1 MDKPERNRNKIYRVC
16 GTPSRSGCLTCKKRH
31 VKCDEQK
38 PKCQRCIKARRAC
51 LGYQSTDSTLTQAL
65 APVAR
70 TVLYAPSPFPAVDP
84 EETRMLYFF
93 STFSSKGISG
103 YFSSDFWQ
111 RQILQLS
118 LAEPCIRHA
127 LVSIGALHQHFNA
140 GQLGQLVQC
149 DSATYQFALRQHTLA
164 ISQLQRSMATSNH
177 REEITLMACIL
188 FTCFDSFM
196 GNYQSALVH
205 LRSGLRI
212 FHGVR
217 NSDYSMPNAQKSLF
231 AGLLMRLGVVSVL
244 YLNPRS
250 DEYRSSMWKELQV
263 TIPESPLPSFNTIE
277 DAHEELSAIGA
288 AIVCDRDPSREIP
301 ILRSVIKDKHMG
313 RLDRWEQKLKEYL
326 AKVDKNTPNID
337 AIVRGGTIL
346 KAFHLMI
353 SMIVDTSRA
362 YDDIYYDIINLCKIV
377 DTGELTY
384 DTPPKV
390 FNFSTDLG
398 ITAPLFYT
406 AMKCNNLSL
415 RKMAMK
421 ILARTPRKEGMWD
434 AQLCAKIVAKVLQAQ
449 EPAHE
454 TESRSLKRELKLR
467 DEVNLNGFHP
477 ESLLNA

>member
-1 MDKPERNRNKIYRVC
+1 MDKPERNRKKIYRVC
-16 GTPSRSGCLTCKKRH
+16 GTPSRNGCITCKKRH

-38 PKCQRCIKARRAC
+38 PKCQRCIKARRTC
-51 LGYQSTDSTLTQAL
+51 LGYQSTDSTPTQTPPL
-65 APVAR
+65 VAR
-70 TVLYAPSPFPAVDP
+70 IVRYAPSPLPEVDP
-84 EETRMLYFF
+84 EVTRMLYFF

-127 LVSIGALHQHFNA
+127 VVSIGALHQHFNA
-140 GQLGQLVQC
+140 GQFGRLVQC
-149 DSATYQFALRQHTLA
+149 DSATYQFALRQHTRA
-164 ISQLQRSMATSNH
+164 ISQLQHSMATSNH
-177 REEITLMACIL
+177 QEEITLMACIL

-212 FHGVR
+212 LHGVR
-217 NSDYSMPNAQKSLF
+217 NSGYSMPNAQMNLF

-244 YLNPRS
+244 YLDPRL
-250 DEYRSSMWKELQV
+250 DRYRSSLWQELQV
-263 TIPESPLPSFNTIE
+263 TIPECLLPSFSAIE
-277 DAHEELSAIGA
+277 EAHEELSAIGA
-288 AIVCDRDPSREIP
+288 AIVCDRDPSRKIL

-326 AKVDKNTPNID
+326 ARVDRNTSNID
-337 AIVRGGTIL
+337 AIVRGATML

-353 SMIVDTSRA
+353 SIEVDASRA
-362 YDDIYYDIINLCKIV
+362 CEDIYYDIINLCKIV

-384 DTPPKV
+384 DTPLEV

-406 AMKCNNLSL
+406 AMKCDNLSL
-415 RKMAMK
+415 RKKAMK
-421 ILARTPRKEGMWD
+421 ILARAPRKEGMWD
-434 AQLCAKIVAKVLQAQ
+434 AQLCANIVAKVLQVQ
-449 EPAHE
+449 EPAQE
-454 TESRSLKRELKLR
+454 IESCGLKKEFKLR
-467 DEVNLNGFHP
+467 DEINLNGFHP
-477 ESLLNA
+477 ESLLDS